1 MSFLLEGI
9 TAVTWQQAV
18 MYVVGIILIWLAV
31 KKEYEPSLLLP
42 LGFGAILVNL
52 PYSGV
57 VDQMVQGKVPA
68 AGIIEWLFKTGI
80 EASEAMPILLFIGIG
95 AMIDFGPLLS
105 QPVLFLFGAAAQF
118 GIFAAILIACL
129 MGFDLRD
136 AASIG
141 IIGAADGP
149 TSILVSQVL
158 GSRYIG
164 PIAVA
169 AYSYMAL
176 VPIIQPFAIRL
187 VTTRKERCIHMEYNP
202 KSVNKQLRIAFPIA
216 VTIIVGL
223 ISPQSV
229 ALVGFLM
236 FGNLLRECGVLGS
249 LSQTAQNEFANII
262 TLLLG
267 ITISF
272 SMRAEQFVNPATLMI
287 MVLGLVAFVFDTAGG
302 VLFAKLINVFLK
314 MAGKKPVNPMIGGC
328 GISAFPMSSRVVQR
342 MAAREEPGNIIL
354 MQAAGTNVSGQVASV
369 IAGGLVISIV
379 SQYL

>member
-57 VDQMVQGKVPA
+57 VDQMVQGKIPA

-287 MVLGLVAFVFDTAGG
+287 MVLGLVAFVFDTIGG

-328 GISAFPMSSRVVQR
+328 GISAFPMSSRVVQK

>member
-57 VDQMVQGKVPA
+57 VDQMVQGKIPA

-158 GSRYIG
+158 GSGYIG

-187 VTTRKERCIHMEYNP
+187 VTTRKERRIHMEYNP

-302 VLFAKLINVFLK
+302 VLFAKLINVFIK

-328 GISAFPMSSRVVQR
+328 GISAFPMSSRVVQK

>member
-141 IIGAADGP
+141 IIGAADRP

-287 MVLGLVAFVFDTAGG
+287 MVLGLVAFVFDTIGG

>member
-187 VTTRKERCIHMEYNP
+187 VTTRKERCIHMAYNP

-287 MVLGLVAFVFDTAGG
+287 MVLGLVAFVFDTIGG